1 VKKCNTE
8 FIVTHTLRFKVVN
21 IATLI
26 YLPQNVSVKTNAKRN
41 DNAIV
46 SNLRGASRR
55 GCSCR
60 FKNANRYLFRVL
72 GVKMADMQLLQEI
85 KSMAKEIRNDN
96 ADSGNA
102 YLMGYMWATLTTKQ
116 QKEIAKSFRDE
127 LAKDK
132 EK

>member
-1 VKKCNTE
+1 
-8 FIVTHTLRFKVVN
+8 
-21 IATLI
+21 
-26 YLPQNVSVKTNAKRN
+26 
-41 DNAIV
+41 
-46 SNLRGASRR
+46 
-55 GCSCR
+55 
-60 FKNANRYLFRVL
+60 VL

>member
-1 VKKCNTE
+1 
-8 FIVTHTLRFKVVN
+8 
-21 IATLI
+21 
-26 YLPQNVSVKTNAKRN
+26 
-41 DNAIV
+41 
-46 SNLRGASRR
+46 
-55 GCSCR
+55 
-60 FKNANRYLFRVL
+60 
-72 GVKMADMQLLQEI
+72 MADMQLLQEI

-96 ADSGNA
+96 VDSGNA